1 MEYTDYYKVLGVEKS
16 ASSDD
21 IKKAFKRL
29 ARKYHPDV
37 AKDEPEAEETFKRVN
52 EAYEVLSDPEKR
64 RKYDTLGA
72 NWNQGGMGGGGFR
85 RAGGSGGGVQFDF
98 GGSTGFSDFFES
110 FFGSGAGSY
119 GAGDPFRQAA
129 SRGPRKGADLEADML
144 VTIDEIM
151 EGSSRD
157 IKLSQGGGEAKTIRV
172 KIPKGTIEG
181 QIIRCSGLGQPGVQG
196 SPAGDLL
203 LSVRVEKHPLFSLD
217 GHDVYCEVLITP
229 WEAVL
234 GCSAEVTTPHG
245 TVRIKVPEGAEHGQL
260 MRLRGKGLILPKE
273 AGFGDAYAGVEVVYP
288 TDISAA
294 ERELWE
300 KLAEV
305 SDFRPRDI

>member
-1 MEYTDYYKVLGVEKS
+1 MEYTDYYKVLEVEKL
-16 ASSDD
+16 ASSDE

-37 AKDEPEAEETFKRVN
+37 AKDEPEAEETFKQVN

-72 NWNQGGMGGGGFR
+72 NWNQAGMGGGGYHR
-85 RAGGSGGGVQFDF
+85 SRGGGGVQFDF

-110 FFGSGAGSY
+110 FFGAGASSY
-119 GAGDPFRQAA
+119 RSGDPFGQAA
-129 SRGPRKGADLEADML
+129 ARGPRKGADLEADIL

-151 EGSSRD
+151 QGSSRD
-157 IKLSQGGGEAKTIRV
+157 IRLARDGGAAKTIRV
-172 KIPKGTIEG
+172 KIPKGTLEG
-181 QIIRCSGLGQPGVQG
+181 QVIRCSGLGQPGLQG
-196 SPAGDLL
+196 GSAGDLL

-234 GCSAEVTTPHG
+234 GCSAQVTTPHG
-245 TVRIKVPEGAEHGQL
+245 VVRIKVPEGAEHGQL
-260 MRLRGKGLILPKE
+260 MRLRGKGLVLPKE
-273 AGFGDAYAGVEVVYP
+273 RGHGDAYAGIEILYP
-288 TDISAA
+288 KSMSAQ
-294 ERELWE
+294 ERELWQQ
-300 KLAEV
+300 LAEV
-305 SDFRPRDI
+305 SDFRPREL